1 MSRRHIA
8 NAANF
13 AAIIEDV
20 AGERIGLSQS
30 PVRRPI
36 MLCRSL
42 GDVRRTVA
50 LLDRH
55 KIGPWAVCFR
65 RKNGRPMAAPTP
77 RSSSPPSAIFAKCRN
92 ARC

>member
-13 AAIIEDV
+13 AAVIEDV

-42 GDVRRTVA
+42 GDARRTVA

-55 KIGPWAVCFR
+55 KIGLWADCLR
-65 RKNGRPMAAPTP
+65 R
-77 RSSSPPSAIFAKCRN
+77 
-92 ARC
+92 